1 MARTL
6 SNLAS
11 VAKLEG
17 EYERSRALYAESL
30 DAFRALGDREGVAWA
45 LNYQGDVARDQGDTA
60 GARSLYERALAM
72 FYELEDRWGIAGTLA
87 DLGGLARQQKDYSTA
102 HSLYRESIQLFCEMQ
117 HKRGIARL
125 LECFAAVAA
134 TQANAE
140 KALRLAGA
148 AAALRQNI
156 GAPLA
161 PTEQLRIEE
170 EMEPA
175 RVALGNNASS
185 TAWLAGW
192 GLPLGAAVDE
202 ALVGSRP
209 RRQTKCAPNAG
220 MTSCRG
226 TLQRALDPRHTRSK
240 RKRRSPPVR

>member
-1 MARTL
+1 MLCGANKFDLSGAQQLFENCLPIWRELDERKGIARTL

-17 EYERSRALYAESL
+17 DYERSRALYAESL
-30 DAFRALGDREGVAWA
+30 DAFRAVGDRAGVAWA
-45 LNYQGDVARDQGDTA
+45 LNYQGDVARDQGDTS
-60 GARSLYERALAM
+60 GARSLYERALTI

-102 HSLYRESIQLFCEMQ
+102 HSFFRESIQLFCEMQ

-125 LECFAAVAA
+125 LECFAGVAA
-134 TQANAE
+134 IQANSE

-161 PTEQLRIEE
+161 PTERLRIEE
-170 EMEPA
+170 DLDPA

-185 TAWLAGW
+185 MAWLAGW
-192 GLPLGAAVDE
+192 GLPLSRAVDE
-202 ALVGSRP
+202 ALVGSGLGV
-209 RRQTKCAPNAG
+209 NG
-220 MTSCRG
+220 
-226 TLQRALDPRHTRSK
+226 
-240 RKRRSPPVR
+240 